1 MWIISCGGKFHAFA
15 VAEALYKKEQLRKF
29 YTTFYSKKDKLF
41 SRLVSRVDKENIPV
55 ELVKTNVLPEVP
67 FRLLKGKV
75 GEKYGPYL
83 KAVWFDRWVARNL
96 KKEEGKVF
104 MGWSSMSLES
114 IEVAKEKGMII
125 VLTRGSSHI
134 NYQLRILQK
143 EYEKRGF
150 KFVEP
155 YGIRERELTEYEIA
169 DYIQI
174 PSLYVKRTFL
184 EEGIPEKKLI
194 HIPYGVNLSHFR
206 PYPREDSE
214 KFRVLFMT
222 SLTIRKGVF
231 YAMEVVEKFGNIKD
245 IEFWFIGNI
254 ESKIKGLFLQF
265 LKKFSNVKYLGFISH
280 YELHKYISQCDVG
293 VLPSIEEGLAMV
305 IPQMM
310 ACGLPVIA
318 TVNTGAEDLIENGKE
333 GFIVPIMDAEVI
345 AERIEFLYNNRD
357 VCNELRNNALKRVKS
372 QTWDTFTKVLLSSV

>member
-1 MWIISCGGKFHAFA
+1 
-15 VAEALYKKEQLRKF
+15 
-29 YTTFYSKKDKLF
+29 
-41 SRLVSRVDKENIPV
+41 
-55 ELVKTNVLPEVP
+55 
-67 FRLLKGKV
+67 
-75 GEKYGPYL
+75 
-83 KAVWFDRWVARNL
+83 
-96 KKEEGKVF
+96 
-104 MGWSSMSLES
+104 
-114 IEVAKEKGMII
+114 
-125 VLTRGSSHI
+125 
-134 NYQLRILQK
+134 
-143 EYEKRGF
+143 
-150 KFVEP
+150 
-155 YGIRERELTEYEIA
+155 
-169 DYIQI
+169 
-174 PSLYVKRTFL
+174 
-184 EEGIPEKKLI
+184 
-194 HIPYGVNLSHFR
+194 
-206 PYPREDSE
+206 
-214 KFRVLFMT
+214 MT